1 MFCFFLSILYLILFD
16 RSNASY
22 QFISTAILG
31 SDLIPFFKHSFI
43 FGIDGISLFF
53 ILLSTYLIP
62 LCLLIGWKK
71 DFKLVSDYCFYFI
84 LLEVFLILSFSALDI
99 ITFFIFFESVLIP
112 MFFII
117 GIWGSRQRRVRASF
131 LFFLYT
137 LFGSIFLFFSLLI
150 LYYDT
155 GTTSISVL
163 SKTFVDYDKQIII
176 WLFLFFSFSV
186 KIPIIPVHTWLPE
199 AHVEAPTAGS
209 VILAGL
215 LLKLGGYAFLRVLLP
230 IFSEAVLFFLPLVD
244 TFALVSNIYGSL
256 VSIRQVDLKRIIAY
270 SSVAHMNLG
279 VLGIFSGNVQG
290 VSGAIF
296 LMIAHGIVSSG
307 LFFLV
312 GVLYDKYHTRLLY
325 YYGGLVQTMPL
336 LSAKLLILC
345 LANTGLPGTCNFIGE
360 LIVFVGL
367 IDRNF
372 LVAMISITGVILS
385 VLYSIFFFNR
395 LSFGNLNVNYITVY
409 QDITHKEMAI
419 MTPLVTL
426 TIFLGFAPHFVFELI
441 LPSVS
446 LILEKTK
453 QF

>member
-1 MFCFFLSILYLILFD
+1 
-16 RSNASY
+16 
-22 QFISTAILG
+22 
-31 SDLIPFFKHSFI
+31 
-43 FGIDGISLFF
+43 
-53 ILLSTYLIP
+53 
-62 LCLLIGWKK
+62 
-71 DFKLVSDYCFYFI
+71 
-84 LLEVFLILSFSALDI
+84 
-99 ITFFIFFESVLIP
+99 
-112 MFFII
+112 
-117 GIWGSRQRRVRASF
+117 
-131 LFFLYT
+131 
-137 LFGSIFLFFSLLI
+137 
-150 LYYDT
+150 
-155 GTTSISVL
+155 
-163 SKTFVDYDKQIII
+163 
-176 WLFLFFSFSV
+176 
-186 KIPIIPVHTWLPE
+186 
-199 AHVEAPTAGS
+199 
-209 VILAGL
+209 
-215 LLKLGGYAFLRVLLP
+215 
-230 IFSEAVLFFLPLVD
+230 
-244 TFALVSNIYGSL
+244 
-256 VSIRQVDLKRIIAY
+256 
-270 SSVAHMNLG
+270 MNLG

-372 LVAMISITGVILS
+372 LVAMIAITGVILS

>member
-1 MFCFFLSILYLILFD
+1 M
-16 RSNASY
+16 
-22 QFISTAILG
+22 
-31 SDLIPFFKHSFI
+31 
-43 FGIDGISLFF
+43 
-53 ILLSTYLIP
+53 
-62 LCLLIGWKK
+62 
-71 DFKLVSDYCFYFI
+71 
-84 LLEVFLILSFSALDI
+84 
-99 ITFFIFFESVLIP
+99 
-112 MFFII
+112 
-117 GIWGSRQRRVRASF
+117 
-131 LFFLYT
+131 
-137 LFGSIFLFFSLLI
+137 
-150 LYYDT
+150 
-155 GTTSISVL
+155 
-163 SKTFVDYDKQIII
+163 
-176 WLFLFFSFSV
+176 
-186 KIPIIPVHTWLPE
+186 
-199 AHVEAPTAGS
+199 
-209 VILAGL
+209 
-215 LLKLGGYAFLRVLLP
+215 
-230 IFSEAVLFFLPLVD
+230 FFLPLVD

-360 LIVFVGL
+360 LIVFAGL

-372 LVAMISITGVILS
+372 LVAMIAITGVILS

>member
-1 MFCFFLSILYLILFD
+1 M
-16 RSNASY
+16 
-22 QFISTAILG
+22 
-31 SDLIPFFKHSFI
+31 
-43 FGIDGISLFF
+43 
-53 ILLSTYLIP
+53 
-62 LCLLIGWKK
+62 
-71 DFKLVSDYCFYFI
+71 
-84 LLEVFLILSFSALDI
+84 
-99 ITFFIFFESVLIP
+99 
-112 MFFII
+112 
-117 GIWGSRQRRVRASF
+117 
-131 LFFLYT
+131 
-137 LFGSIFLFFSLLI
+137 
-150 LYYDT
+150 
-155 GTTSISVL
+155 
-163 SKTFVDYDKQIII
+163 
-176 WLFLFFSFSV
+176 
-186 KIPIIPVHTWLPE
+186 
-199 AHVEAPTAGS
+199 
-209 VILAGL
+209 
-215 LLKLGGYAFLRVLLP
+215 
-230 IFSEAVLFFLPLVD
+230 FFLPLVD

>member
-1 MFCFFLSILYLILFD
+1 
-16 RSNASY
+16 
-22 QFISTAILG
+22 
-31 SDLIPFFKHSFI
+31 
-43 FGIDGISLFF
+43 
-53 ILLSTYLIP
+53 
-62 LCLLIGWKK
+62 
-71 DFKLVSDYCFYFI
+71 
-84 LLEVFLILSFSALDI
+84 
-99 ITFFIFFESVLIP
+99 
-112 MFFII
+112 
-117 GIWGSRQRRVRASF
+117 
-131 LFFLYT
+131 
-137 LFGSIFLFFSLLI
+137 
-150 LYYDT
+150 
-155 GTTSISVL
+155 
-163 SKTFVDYDKQIII
+163 
-176 WLFLFFSFSV
+176 
-186 KIPIIPVHTWLPE
+186 
-199 AHVEAPTAGS
+199 
-209 VILAGL
+209 
-215 LLKLGGYAFLRVLLP
+215 
-230 IFSEAVLFFLPLVD
+230 LFFLPLVD

>member
-1 MFCFFLSILYLILFD
+1 M
-16 RSNASY
+16 
-22 QFISTAILG
+22 
-31 SDLIPFFKHSFI
+31 
-43 FGIDGISLFF
+43 
-53 ILLSTYLIP
+53 
-62 LCLLIGWKK
+62 
-71 DFKLVSDYCFYFI
+71 
-84 LLEVFLILSFSALDI
+84 
-99 ITFFIFFESVLIP
+99 
-112 MFFII
+112 
-117 GIWGSRQRRVRASF
+117 
-131 LFFLYT
+131 
-137 LFGSIFLFFSLLI
+137 
-150 LYYDT
+150 
-155 GTTSISVL
+155 
-163 SKTFVDYDKQIII
+163 
-176 WLFLFFSFSV
+176 
-186 KIPIIPVHTWLPE
+186 
-199 AHVEAPTAGS
+199 
-209 VILAGL
+209 
-215 LLKLGGYAFLRVLLP
+215 
-230 IFSEAVLFFLPLVD
+230 FFLPLVD

-372 LVAMISITGVILS
+372 LVAMFAITGVILS

>member
-1 MFCFFLSILYLILFD
+1 M
-16 RSNASY
+16 
-22 QFISTAILG
+22 
-31 SDLIPFFKHSFI
+31 
-43 FGIDGISLFF
+43 
-53 ILLSTYLIP
+53 
-62 LCLLIGWKK
+62 
-71 DFKLVSDYCFYFI
+71 
-84 LLEVFLILSFSALDI
+84 
-99 ITFFIFFESVLIP
+99 
-112 MFFII
+112 
-117 GIWGSRQRRVRASF
+117 
-131 LFFLYT
+131 
-137 LFGSIFLFFSLLI
+137 
-150 LYYDT
+150 
-155 GTTSISVL
+155 
-163 SKTFVDYDKQIII
+163 
-176 WLFLFFSFSV
+176 
-186 KIPIIPVHTWLPE
+186 
-199 AHVEAPTAGS
+199 
-209 VILAGL
+209 
-215 LLKLGGYAFLRVLLP
+215 
-230 IFSEAVLFFLPLVD
+230 FFLPLVD

-336 LSAKLLILC
+336 LSAKLLTLC

-372 LVAMISITGVILS
+372 LVAMIAITGVILS

-395 LSFGNLNVNYITVY
+395 LAFGNLNVNSITVY

>member
-1 MFCFFLSILYLILFD
+1 M
-16 RSNASY
+16 
-22 QFISTAILG
+22 
-31 SDLIPFFKHSFI
+31 
-43 FGIDGISLFF
+43 
-53 ILLSTYLIP
+53 
-62 LCLLIGWKK
+62 
-71 DFKLVSDYCFYFI
+71 
-84 LLEVFLILSFSALDI
+84 
-99 ITFFIFFESVLIP
+99 
-112 MFFII
+112 
-117 GIWGSRQRRVRASF
+117 
-131 LFFLYT
+131 
-137 LFGSIFLFFSLLI
+137 
-150 LYYDT
+150 
-155 GTTSISVL
+155 
-163 SKTFVDYDKQIII
+163 
-176 WLFLFFSFSV
+176 
-186 KIPIIPVHTWLPE
+186 
-199 AHVEAPTAGS
+199 
-209 VILAGL
+209 
-215 LLKLGGYAFLRVLLP
+215 
-230 IFSEAVLFFLPLVD
+230 FFLPLVD

-372 LVAMISITGVILS
+372 LVAMIAITGVILS